1 MIGNAPTLSYSDF
14 SEDFHLYCYASENTL
29 SAILTQ
35 PDKDNTKAPIA
46 FMSIPLNKHELKYS
60 LIEKN
65 AYALVRVVKQFIFYI
80 LNSHSKAF
88 VLDLAVKMLLTQQ
101 EIGVNKRA
109 SWIAKVQEYDLNIK
123 HTKLVRGK
131 GLYKAIVE
139 GSFKDEEEMDEE
151 MPLVLFIGNVD
162 DWFSNIAYFLTYGER
177 PDHLS
182 PKEKRTLK
190 LKSMKYVI

>member
-1 MIGNAPTLSYSDF
+1 M
-14 SEDFHLYCYASENTL
+14 
-29 SAILTQ
+29 
-35 PDKDNTKAPIA
+35 
-46 FMSIPLNKHELKYS
+46 
-60 LIEKN
+60 IEKN
-65 AYALVRVVKQFIFYI
+65 AYALVRAVKQFRFYI

-88 VLDLAVKMLLTQQ
+88 VPDSAVKTLLTQQ

-109 SWIAKVQEYDLNIK
+109 SWIAKVQEYDLDIK
-123 HTKLVRGK
+123 PTNLVRGK
-131 GLYKAIVE
+131 GLCKAIAE
-139 GSFKDEEEMDEE
+139 GSSKEKEEIEEE

-162 DWFSNIAYFLTYGER
+162 EWFSNIAYFLTYGEC